1 MPCHPAR
8 ARELLAKG
16 RAVVVRQV
24 PFVIRL
30 KDRTYEE
37 AEVEG
42 VQLRIDPGSKG
53 TGIAL
58 TDEKRELDGAGR
70 EVTVRRG
77 LVSWEVRHR
86 GDQIQHGLTRR
97 RGYRHRRRSANC
109 RYRAPRS
116 ENRRRPDGW
125 LAPSLQ
131 HRVDTTHSMARRL
144 FRHAPITEIHVET
157 ARFDTHSLS
166 VGRQLRGA
174 EHQLGPLT
182 GTDARTY
189 LYARWGKSCVYCGA
203 TDVAL
208 NLDHIH
214 PRGRNGT
221 GRVANLVPS
230 CGACNRRKGS
240 RRVGEYLGDEPERL
254 ARIREQTSPPLRDAA
269 VMNSVTARLVC
280 VLRTLGSPV
289 LTWPGRETAATRIA
303 MGLEKSHTLDA
314 LCVGALN
321 HERGGRAGPGARTDP
336 RGEGRRTRLLRPHHF
351 GPLRLPPSSA
361 VPHERTLRLRHR
373 RHRLRHDPLREVGGR
388 SPGPRG
394 RACKGAAQPPHPC
407 GPDQRLPCAPASP
420 AARGRI
426 RVRHAKGKHSLRQR
440 KNRLSVS
447 GLLPRVF
454 ITRRKEVIRQ

>member
-1 MPCHPAR
+1 MLATDGKPLMPCHPAR

-144 FRHAPITEIHVET
+144 FRHAPITEIHVDT

-321 HERGGRAGPGARTDP
+321 HERGDVLARVPARTLVVKAVG
-336 RGEGRRTRLLRPHHF
+336 RGSYARTTSDRFGFPRLLRSRTKEHF
-351 GPLRLPPSSA
+351 GFVTGDTVRATIPSGKWAGVHQGRVAVRARGQHSLLTPAGRINVSHAHLRL
-361 VPHERTLRLRHR
+361 LQ
-373 RHRLRHDPLREVGGR
+373 
-388 SPGPRG
+388 RG
-394 RACKGAAQPPHPC
+394 DGYAYG
-407 GPDQRLPCAPASP
+407 
-420 AARGRI
+420 
-426 RVRHAKGKHSLRQR
+426 
-440 KNRLSVS
+440 
-447 GLLPRVF
+447 
-454 ITRRKEVIRQ
+454 TRRESTASGSEKTG